1 MVLWVLSNCSSSG
14 RTDITRLAESSWSVT
29 LHSSMCSSVLLGYW
43 YFSEHQIITCAETFF
58 NSDVKRQ
65 HQNVLDLLHQQIML
79 DYENL
84 FHSLRPHVWK
94 SAVIAVV
101 YLFNVFE
108 FKLHLQSPIFA
119 HSSSLAT
126 LLLFGKLSNY
136 LQRWQRPETQYAA
149 THRAK
154 KHGQVLMLSN
164 QHPSMF
170 KVDPSMKVKYT
181 VCKVIFSEL
190 CQAVSNLAQTW
201 WMFFNFFCHLSNQ
214 VHAEKK
220 GHLNNY

>member
-1 MVLWVLSNCSSSG
+1 MQSLAGLLHCIQAYVLACIIRILIFQWTSNY
-14 RTDITRLAESSWSVT
+14 
-29 LHSSMCSSVLLGYW
+29 HMCW
-43 YFSEHQIITCAETFF
+43 NIF

-79 DYENL
+79 NYENL

-101 YLFNVFE
+101 NLFNVFE

-126 LLLFGKLSNY
+126 FLLLLLLFGKVSNY
-136 LQRWQRPETQYAA
+136 LQREQRPETQYAA
-149 THRAK
+149 THREK

-181 VCKVIFSEL
+181 VCKVIFSKL

-201 WMFFNFFCHLSNQ
+201 WMFFNFVCHLSNK
-214 VHAEKK
+214 VHAKK
-220 GHLNNY
+220 KKCHLNNY